1 MYVFSVLA
9 VVKIFDC
16 IALFP
21 QPIYNAVNSWRISE
35 KIRNLNL
42 RKNIS

>member
-9 VVKIFDC
+9 VVKIVDC

-21 QPIYNAVNSWRISE
+21 QPIYAVNSWTISE
-35 KIRNLNL
+35 KIRNLKL